1 MAKLSEGGEAM
12 RIIMGREMEGRLE
25 AKSTTWGSLPGLKAP
40 PARAVGALTD
50 CADVRRTLVGRGAL
64 RKGRV
69 PAHWPSGFSTRLPS
83 TSGRRRKS
91 KHGCVSHID
100 SLHRPFQPRSGAKVN
115 IRYGGCPIGLGR
127 TNQPEF
133 CLSPHQSRLFLVHYT
148 HTINR
153 GRMREGSKSRAH
165 PHGENKYW
173 HNLLITNCFNSL
185 KILL

>member
-1 MAKLSEGGEAM
+1 M
-12 RIIMGREMEGRLE
+12 
-25 AKSTTWGSLPGLKAP
+25 
-40 PARAVGALTD
+40 
-50 CADVRRTLVGRGAL
+50 GRGAL

-185 KILL
+185 KILLLLTSDPWKERPHENSLRIMASTNDHHQRRPAYDTLFWCHPCAP